1 MATDQMA
8 IVGDMFRSGFRLQRN
23 WSWSMATA
31 FFFGEVGAGLFFI
44 SLFFDFLPGLI
55 LGLGLTAIGKTAGH
69 MMHLGQPMRAW
80 RAIVKLDRSWVSRGL
95 LAIILFTGFGILHI
109 LDLAGLTFGLLPE
122 ALALPV
128 TVVAGA
134 AAMVIMVYQGLAMS
148 HSSAITLWS
157 SGLMPVISFTYA
169 IICGISVMI
178 VLASDSVLAG
188 RPSALASLQMI
199 ELGLVFYALVMLASL
214 LHAAS
219 YGSKGGQQSVMLLL
233 RGPYAKWF
241 ISLVIVVGL
250 ILPAAMIALSAGGPQ
265 MALLVAGLLLIG
277 YYSFRILIFKAAV
290 FDPTMSFAP
299 RSRRF

>member
-1 MATDQMA
+1 MPSDQMA

-31 FFFGEVGAGLFFI
+31 FFFGEVGAGLFFV
-44 SLFFDFLPGLI
+44 SLFVDFLPGLI
-55 LGLGLTAIGKTAGH
+55 AGLGLTAIGKTTGH
-69 MMHLGQPMRAW
+69 MLHLGQPLRAW

-95 LAIILFTGFGILHI
+95 LAIILFTGFGALHI
-109 LDLAGLTFGLLPE
+109 LDIAGLTFGLLPA
-122 ALALPV
+122 ALAPLI
-128 TVVAGA
+128 TAIAGA

-148 HSSAITLWS
+148 HSSALTLWS

-169 IICGISVMI
+169 ILAGISVMI
-178 VLASDSVLAG
+178 VLGLDNLLAG
-188 RPSALASLQMI
+188 RPGALRSLEAI

-214 LHAAS
+214 LHAAA

-241 ISLVIVVGL
+241 IPLVIVVGL
-250 ILPAAMIALSAGGPQ
+250 AVPALPITLTGEGSGVAV
-265 MALLVAGLLLIG
+265 LVAGALLIG

-290 FDPTMSFAP
+290 YDPTMSFQP
-299 RSRRF
+299 RSGRF